1 MTGPKFTYNL
11 EPMSDVVDKKHSK
24 HCIMQTASRLF
35 AKLGLDKCSTREIAK
50 DSDSNISLISYY
62 FGGKEGLYK
71 EVMRE
76 YALGVKA
83 DVQGIVNEIDNEPIT
98 KERFIKNITFMIDH
112 MIDSHNKNPEVS
124 KIFAREK
131 LAGFPHS
138 REIHAEIFYPLIT
151 QFFKLFKGGQAQ
163 GFIKKDIHPALFFI
177 SLSEAIWGFYMLM
190 ECETPLVGDCKDLL
204 ENSDLLR
211 EQFLKIY
218 LKGVLE

>member
-1 MTGPKFTYNL
+1 
-11 EPMSDVVDKKHSK
+11 
-24 HCIMQTASRLF
+24 MQTASRLF

-76 YALGVKA
+76 YALEVKKN
-83 DVQGIVNEIDNEPIT
+83 VQDMVDEIDNQPIT
-98 KERFIKNITFMIDH
+98 KEMFVKNVTFMIDH
-112 MIDSHNKNPEVS
+112 MIESHTKNPEVS

-138 REIHAEIFYPLIT
+138 KEIHAEIFYPLIT
-151 QFFKLFKGGQAQ
+151 RFFKLFKGGQEQ
-163 GFIKKDIHPALFFI
+163 GFVKKDIHPALFFI
-177 SLSEAIWGFYMLM
+177 SLSESIWGFYMMM
-190 ECETPLVGDCKDLL
+190 ESETPLVDDCKELVG
-204 ENSDLLR
+204 NPQMLR
-211 EQFLKIY
+211 DQLIKIY